1 MKQRRPE
8 SPVWRDD
15 RMTDDP
21 QLSFAPE
28 PSSVLWHGVDL
39 GTLPYPD
46 ALSLQR
52 RLVEIVS
59 RGGCCGVVLMLEH
72 PPVFTLGQRG
82 GMENLRVPQA
92 FLERSGIPVIQVE
105 RGGSI
110 TYHGPGQLVVYPVID
125 LKPAGISV
133 AGYVEALE
141 EVMIRTA
148 ADWNI
153 SAGRNPAGRGV
164 WVGAAKL
171 GSIGIRVRRTVAF
184 HGLALNVSVSMT
196 PFEWIH
202 PCGLE
207 GVTMT
212 SMVQET
218 GREISMDD
226 VRRVM
231 IRHMEAVFGAAMTM
245 TDEAALKTL
254 MNRPDPQQEI

>member
-1 MKQRRPE
+1 
-8 SPVWRDD
+8 
-15 RMTDDP
+15 
-21 QLSFAPE
+21 
-28 PSSVLWHGVDL
+28 
-39 GTLPYPD
+39 
-46 ALSLQR
+46 
-52 RLVEIVS
+52 
-59 RGGCCGVVLMLEH
+59 VVLMLEH

-110 TYHGPGQLVVYPVID
+110 TYHGPGELVVYPVID
-125 LKPAGISV
+125 LKPAGLSV

-153 SAGRNPAGRGV
+153 SAERNPVGRGV
-164 WVGAAKL
+164 WAGNAKL

-207 GVTMT
+207 GVRMT
-212 SMVQET
+212 SMVQEAS
-218 GREISMDD
+218 REICMTD
-226 VRRVM
+226 VRQAVV
-231 IRHMEAVFGAAMTM
+231 RHMEAVFGTTMTM
-245 TDEAALKTL
+245 TDEAALKAL
-254 MNRPDPQQEI
+254 VNCPDPQQEI

>member
-1 MKQRRPE
+1 M
-8 SPVWRDD
+8 
-15 RMTDDP
+15 
-21 QLSFAPE
+21 
-28 PSSVLWHGVDL
+28 
-39 GTLPYPD
+39 PYLD

-52 RLVEIVS
+52 KLVEIVS

-82 GMENLRVPQA
+82 GIENLRVPLA

-110 TYHGPGQLVVYPVID
+110 TYHGPGQLVVYPVVD
-125 LKPAGISV
+125 LKPAGVSV

-164 WVGAAKL
+164 WAGAAKL

-207 GVTMT
+207 GMAMT
-212 SMVQET
+212 SMVQEAA
-218 GREISMDD
+218 RDISMTD
-226 VRRVM
+226 VRRAVVK
-231 IRHMEAVFGAAMTM
+231 HMEAVFGIPMTM
-245 TDEAALKTL
+245 TDEAALKAL
-254 MNRPDPQQEI
+254 LDFSAHGK